1 MELSEYN
8 AKTQEILSS
17 IGEDA
22 DQGKISNLL
31 AELTT
36 GFSEEVAAKAAAT
49 KSVEVL
55 TAKNTK
61 LKEDNMNLFL
71 RVTVPD
77 DNSKLNDPQRPETD
91 PNPVNQ
97 LFTNGRLNLKG

>member
-36 GFSEEVAAKAAAT
+36 GFSEEVAAKAAAQR
-49 KSVEVL
+49 SVNDLE
-55 TAKNTK
+55 TKNTK

-71 RVTVPD
+71 RVTVPEEQLKT
-77 DNSKLNDPQRPETD
+77 STRPEEDKD
-91 PNPVNQ
+91 PINA

>member
-8 AKTQEILSS
+8 AKTQEILAS

-36 GFSEEVAAKAAAT
+36 GFSEEVAAKVSAQN
-49 KSVEVL
+49 SVEDL
-55 TAKNTK
+55 TAKNAK

-77 DNSKLNDPQRPETD
+77 DTAKLNEPQRPETD
-91 PNPVNQ
+91 PNPINR
-97 LFTNGRLNLKG
+97 LFANGRLDLKG

>member
-1 MELSEYN
+1 MELADFN
-8 AKTQEILSS
+8 AKTQELLTHV
-17 IGEDA
+17 GADA
-22 DQGKISNLL
+22 DQGAITNIL

-36 GFSEEVAAKAAAT
+36 GFSEEVAAKAAAQR
-49 KSVEVL
+49 SVNDLE
-55 TAKNTK
+55 TKNTK

-91 PNPVNQ
+91 PNPVNR